1 MLVHFRFARKKW
13 QTNWVYFVSAPSL
26 SNGTIKEEE
35 LSTSPDYFIKCPQ
48 CQKCCQSF
56 QALKEHMEIAHTDL
70 TATSENSLSIASAV
84 SPTPLGGTTGS
95 RYTCAQ
101 CSTNFSSKEQL
112 EKHELLHSP
121 NAQVVSKKSMLNQRN
136 ILCIMWLLSQNSY
149 HSNYNDSLRCRYLL
163 TTYLR
168 TSHITVTTIGSYL

>member
-1 MLVHFRFARKKW
+1 MLKLSHCLAVLKNVSWFSGCSYEW
-13 QTNWVYFVSAPSL
+13 QTNWMYFVSAPSL

-35 LSTSPDYFIKCPQ
+35 LSASPDYFIKCPQ

-84 SPTPLGGTTGS
+84 SPTLGGSTGG

-121 NAQVVSKKSMLNQRN
+121 NAQVVSTDQCWISAIFFVYCAATISK
-136 ILCIMWLLSQNSY
+136 LLSS
-149 HSNYNDSLRCRYLL
+149 
-163 TTYLR
+163 
-168 TSHITVTTIGSYL
+168 